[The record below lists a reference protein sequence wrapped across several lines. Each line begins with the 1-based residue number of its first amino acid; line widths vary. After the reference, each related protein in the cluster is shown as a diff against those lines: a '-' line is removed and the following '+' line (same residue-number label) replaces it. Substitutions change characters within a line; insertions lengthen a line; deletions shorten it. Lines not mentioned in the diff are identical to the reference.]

1 MLTCRDAPAFAPSPA
16 SAGETDAAP
25 APPACAPKPE
35 VLRWSVM
42 PCGNDDSLP
51 IFRFLGRGVPV
62 PLREVNSSLAFPLCR
77 HRGPASCRIIL
88 PSRTLHE
95 PPGCCPA
102 RRGAREQ
109 PPPRAAHAR
118 VLRPF
123 VPIFGPAF
131 SALPCNLQ
139 AGNVYSSSNSMR
151 NCVSRCIQ
159 SCSSVPRQP
168 PRAAPRS
175 AGASMVTG
183 GTDDR
188 RCYDTS
194 CGFWN

>member
-1 MLTCRDAPAFAPSPA
+1 MRRHLLPPPHQRERLMRRLHHRLVPRNLRYSGGPSCPAAMMTPCLYSGSWAGVCPCHFGKLIPA
-16 SAGETDAAP
+16 
-25 APPACAPKPE
+25 
-35 VLRWSVM
+35 
-42 PCGNDDSLP
+42 
-51 IFRFLGRGVPV
+51 
-62 PLREVNSSLAFPLCR
+62 
-77 HRGPASCRIIL
+77 L
-88 PSRTLHE
+88 PSRCAVTVVRPAAGSSFLHE